1 MSSLIAD
8 RYDLGGIIGHGGMS
22 EVYSAEDTL
31 LGREVAIKMLRRDMA
46 ADESFRERFRREAQ
60 NYGRLNHP
68 CIVSVYDTGDHYM
81 DGIEVP
87 YIVMER
93 VYGRNLRDVVREDGP
108 LAPADAATMLVS
120 VCHALEASHEAGII
134 HRDVKPA
141 NIMITNTGAVKVMDF
156 GIARALDDAT
166 SAMTQTQAVIGTA
179 QYLSPEQARGK
190 SADERSDVYSLGCVL
205 YEAVTGHPPFTGES
219 PFSVAFQH
227 VQEDPTPPSE
237 YIADLS
243 PTAALNIDAV
253 VLTAMAKHPADRY
266 QTAAEMAADLER
278 LARNAV
284 TQAARTYVVTEEEAD
299 TPAPRPAPKK
309 RSNSVLIALSIML
322 SVGIIGVGGAMA
334 YQYFDWGT
342 SQEST
347 VMVPDLTG
355 RSQQEG
361 VQALEDLGLR
371 VDIIDEPSPDVPR
384 GTIIRTNPAAGSSL
398 QAGTSVRLT
407 VSSGKEIIEVPDIRE
422 KTPEEA
428 RHILDEAGLELDQ
441 NVKEE
446 ASDTIPTGHI
456 VSQQPT
462 AGSQISKGSK
472 VSITMSSGVEEVRVP
487 SISGMRWEEADATLR
502 SLGFIPQQQIVQ
514 DRLPAGVVTACEVSD
529 TYQAKGSTIIV
540 QVSDGALIPAPDL
553 RNLNSRDALR
563 KLHDS
568 GWEGPDDRMQVGP
581 TVQTGNLVQRGLVA
595 EQIPAPGE
603 DLPKD
608 GVVTLR
614 YYEFDINAF
623 NPGAP
628 KP

>member
-487 SISGMRWEEADATLR
+487 SITGMRWEEADATLR

-514 DRLPAGVVTACEVSD
+514 DRQPAGVVTACEVSD

-568 GWEGPDDRMQVGP
+568 GWEGPDDRMHVGP
-581 TVQTGNLVQRGLVA
+581 IVQTGNLVQRGLVA

>member
-1 MSSLIAD
+1 MIAD

-22 EVYSAEDTL
+22 EVFSAEDTL

-68 CIVSVYDTGDHYM
+68 SIVSVYDTGDQVI

-93 VYGRNLRDVVREDGP
+93 VYGRNLRDVVREDGA
-108 LAPADAATMLVS
+108 LSPADAATMLVS

-134 HRDVKPA
+134 HRDIKPA

-205 YEAVTGHPPFTGES
+205 YEAVTGQPPFTGES

-237 YIADLS
+237 HIPDLS

-266 QTAAEMAADLER
+266 QSASEMAADLER

-284 TQAARTYVVTEEEAD
+284 TQAARTYVVAEEVPEAE
-299 TPAPRPAPKK
+299 PKK
-309 RSNSVLIALSIML
+309 RSNAVLIALSIVL
-322 SVGIIGVGGAMA
+322 TLGIIGVGGAMA

-361 VQALEDLGLR
+361 VKALEDLGLR

-398 QAGTSVRLT
+398 QEGTSVSLT
-407 VSSGKEIIEVPDIRE
+407 VSSGKEIIEVPDIKE

-428 RHILDEAGLELDQ
+428 RHILDEAGLQLDQ

-446 ASDTIPTGHI
+446 ASDTIPVGHI

-487 SISGMRWEEADATLR
+487 SITGMRWEEADATLR
-502 SLGFIPQQQIVQ
+502 SLGFIPQQHIVENRQ
-514 DRLPAGVVTACEVSD
+514 PAGVVTACEVSD

-540 QVSDGALIPAPDL
+540 QVSDGALLPAPDL
-553 RNLNSRDALR
+553 RNLNSRDAMR

-568 GWEGPDDRMQVGP
+568 GWEGPDENVHVGP
-581 TVQTGNLVQRGLVA
+581 VVQTGNLVQRGLVA
-595 EQIPAPGE
+595 EQVPAPGE
-603 DLPKD
+603 DLPKN
-608 GVVTLR
+608 GIITLR
-614 YYEFDINAF
+614 YYEFDLGAF

>member
-68 CIVSVYDTGDHYM
+68 CIVSVYDTGDYEM
-81 DGIEVP
+81 DGIAVP

-237 YIADLS
+237 HIPDLT

-266 QTAAEMAADLER
+266 QSAAEMAADLER

-284 TQAARTYVVTEEEAD
+284 TQAARTYVVAEEEL
-299 TPAPRPAPKK
+299 PAVVPAPAPKK

-398 QAGTSVRLT
+398 QEGTSVRLT
-407 VSSGKEIIEVPDIRE
+407 VSSGKEIIEVPDIKE

-446 ASDTIPTGHI
+446 ASDTIPQGQI

-487 SISGMRWEEADATLR
+487 SITGMRWEEADATLR
-502 SLGFIPQQQIVQ
+502 SLGFIPQQQVVH
-514 DRLPAGVVTACEVSD
+514 DRQPAGVVTACEVSD

-568 GWEGPDDRMQVGP
+568 GWEGPDDRMHVGP
-581 TVQTGNLVQRGLVA
+581 IVETGNLVQRGLVA
-595 EQIPAPGE
+595 EQVPAPGE
-603 DLPKD
+603 DLAKD
-608 GVVTLR
+608 GVVVLR
-614 YYEFDINAF
+614 YYEFNLNAF

-628 KP
+628 QP